1 MVSADGSLAWF
12 KGAGLAFSVF
22 VTVLFAAMLHAG
34 WNTLVKAG
42 SDKLLAT
49 TLVALGGALIAIP
62 LLPFAPLPA
71 PEAVPYL
78 LASAVIHV
86 GYFTL
91 IGLLYR
97 TADLS
102 VAYPVQRGSA
112 PSLATVLAAIFLR
125 EFPSGLG
132 LTGAI
137 SLSLGILWLAT
148 DGVRKGGLDRKTL
161 LIALANACVIALY
174 TIVDGTGGRLSGH
187 SISYNI
193 WLEFL
198 DGVLFVPAALFV
210 RGKPLA
216 MALMRGWKIALLGGG
231 AAFASYGIA
240 IWAMTEAPIGLVAAV
255 RESSVFFATVFGAL
269 FLGEQFG
276 RSRYI
281 AAVFVAVGLAALR
294 FA

>member
-1 MVSADGSLAWF
+1 LN
-12 KGAGLAFSVF
+12 GL
-22 VTVLFAAMLHAG
+22 
-34 WNTLVKAG
+34 KAG
-42 SDKLLAT
+42 SGSECKIDTMMNLKTLAFALLAAAMRA
-49 TLVALGGALIAIP
+49 ALGAFP
-62 LLPFAPLPA
+62 
-71 PEAVPYL
+71 
-78 LASAVIHV
+78 
-86 GYFTL
+86 
-91 IGLLYR
+91 
-97 TADLS
+97 
-102 VAYPVQRGSA
+102 RGSCPA
-112 PSLATVLAAIFLR
+112 QPCDWSPYNFMWTNVTPGSFCFNVVPAAAGCEGPCCATFENLLMKFVVNTVPDCKTAFKQVNIN
-125 EFPSGLG
+125 
-132 LTGAI
+132 
-137 SLSLGILWLAT
+137 
-148 DGVRKGGLDRKTL
+148 GVRKGGLDRKTL
-161 LIALANACVIALY
+161 LIAIANACVIALY

-269 FLGEQFG
+269 FLGEKFG

-294 FA
+294 FG

>member
-1 MVSADGSLAWF
+1 
-12 KGAGLAFSVF
+12 LAFPVF

-49 TLVALGGALIAIP
+49 SLVAAGGGIIALP

-71 PEAVPYL
+71 PEALPYL
-78 LASAVIHV
+78 IASAFIHV
-86 GYFTL
+86 AYFTL

-112 PSLATVLAAIFLR
+112 PLLATLLAAIFLA
-125 EFPSGLG
+125 EWPSGLA
-132 LTGAI
+132 LAGAL
-137 SLSLGILWLAT
+137 SLSSGILWLAT
-148 DGVRKGGLDRKTL
+148 DGIRKGGLDRTTL
-161 LIALANACVIALY
+161 VVALSNACIIALY
-174 TIVDGTGGRLSGH
+174 TLVDGTGGRISGH

-198 DGVLFVPAALFV
+198 DAVLFVPGALMI

-216 MALMRGWKIALLGGG
+216 REILKGWKTALLGGS

-269 FLGEQFG
+269 FLGESFG
-276 RSRYI
+276 RSRYV
-281 AAVFVAVGLAALR
+281 AALFVAAGLAALR
-294 FA
+294 FG